1 MPGATIGL
9 DLGTSTV
16 LVYMAGKGIVLRE
29 PSVVA
34 FDVETGEIVS
44 IGYEAFKMLG
54 RTSSRI
60 VVTHPL
66 ENGVVADFE
75 LTREMIRYFLQKVCE
90 YKVFKPK
97 VIISVPNYVTIVEK
111 RAVADA
117 AKEAGARKTY
127 VIEEALAAAIGA
139 GVDISAPH
147 GCCVVDVGGG
157 TTDIGIISLNGI
169 AVSSSIK
176 VAGNTFDDE
185 IIRYLRSKHNVL
197 VGERTA
203 EKIKTEIGSLVP
215 LDTELKTV
223 AKGRNLLTGL
233 PQSVEVSSTE
243 LLEPLRAVAMQIVE
257 AIKDVLE
264 QATPEL
270 ICDLFEDGLVLTG
283 GGSLI
288 KGMPELILQ
297 ETGVSVRVPEDP
309 VACVVKGTGMAL
321 KYADLLFEE

>member
-9 DLGTSTV
+9 DLGTSSV

-34 FDVETGEIVS
+34 YDIDTGELES
-44 IGYEAFKMLG
+44 IGYEAYKMLG

-66 ENGVVADFE
+66 ENGVVADYD
-75 LTREMIRYFLQKVCE
+75 LTRQMIHFFLKKVCE
-90 YKVFKPK
+90 YKVFKPM
-97 VIISVPNYVTIVEK
+97 VIISVPNTVTIVEK

-117 AKEAGARKTY
+117 VKEAGARKTY

-139 GVDISAPH
+139 GMDISAPH
-147 GCCVVDVGGG
+147 GSCVVDIGGG
-157 TTDIGIISLNGI
+157 TTDVGIISLNGI
-169 AVSSSIK
+169 AFSSSIK
-176 VAGNTFDDE
+176 VAGKSFDDE
-185 IIRYLRSKHNVL
+185 IIKYIRAKHNVL
-197 VGERTA
+197 IGERTA
-203 EKIKTEIGSLVP
+203 EKIKIEIANLMPSHTEQRA
-215 LDTELKTV
+215 V

-233 PQSVEVSSTE
+233 PQSVEVTSTE
-243 LLEPLRAVAMQIVE
+243 LLESLTSVAMQIVD

-264 QATPEL
+264 QSTPEL

-283 GGSLI
+283 GGALI

-297 ETGVSVRVPEDP
+297 ETGVTVRVPEDP